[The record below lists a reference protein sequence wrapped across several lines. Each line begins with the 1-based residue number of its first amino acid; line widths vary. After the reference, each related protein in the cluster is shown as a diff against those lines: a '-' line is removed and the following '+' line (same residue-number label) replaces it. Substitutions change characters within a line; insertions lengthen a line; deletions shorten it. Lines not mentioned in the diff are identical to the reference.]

1 MFSDGA
7 RLDPWRGRGPAVGS
21 LIWLPGDEGG
31 EGDGGDPGDH
41 GGVVK
46 VVIVVRVMVLIVI
59 LGMRLFMVMVNKVM
73 MMIVILGM
81 MVVHGSAEETSYHRH
96 VLDLKVNF

>member
-1 MFSDGA
+1 MLVSMFSDGA

-41 GGVVK
+41 GGEGDDVDSDP
-46 VVIVVRVMVLIVI
+46 
-59 LGMRLFMVMVNKVM
+59 GDD
-73 MMIVILGM
+73 GG
-81 MVVHGSAEETSYHRH
+81 HGSAEGTSYHRH

>member
-41 GGVVK
+41 GGEGGYSGEGYGVDSDP
-46 VVIVVRVMVLIVI
+46 
-59 LGMRLFMVMVNKVM
+59 GNE
-73 MMIVILGM
+73 
-81 MVVHGSAEETSYHRH
+81 VVHGDGE
-96 VLDLKVNF
+96 

>member
-1 MFSDGA
+1 MLVSMFSDGA

-41 GGVVK
+41 GGEGGYSGEGYGVDSDP
-46 VVIVVRVMVLIVI
+46 
-59 LGMRLFMVMVNKVM
+59 GDD
-73 MMIVILGM
+73 GG
-81 MVVHGSAEETSYHRH
+81 HGSAEGNLISLTCS
-96 VLDLKVNF
+96 

>member
-31 EGDGGDPGDH
+31 EGDGGHPGDH
-41 GGVVK
+41 GGEGDDSDSDPGDDGGAWFC
-46 VVIVVRVMVLIVI
+46 RGNLI
-59 LGMRLFMVMVNKVM
+59 
-73 MMIVILGM
+73 
-81 MVVHGSAEETSYHRH
+81 SSTCS
-96 VLDLKVNF
+96 